1 MAILQIK
8 KISIMYTKRKKI
20 GKLIIWGLRLRFKKN
35 IVINEKRDG
44 MVLKFGSKYEQ
55 IKKVGAVLKI
65 VEKNEI
71 NDKIMTIRK
80 RRNILLL

>member
-1 MAILQIK
+1 
-8 KISIMYTKRKKI
+8 
-20 GKLIIWGLRLRFKKN
+20 
-35 IVINEKRDG
+35 

-55 IKKVGAVLKI
+55 IKKVGVVLKI

>member
-1 MAILQIK
+1 
-8 KISIMYTKRKKI
+8 
-20 GKLIIWGLRLRFKKN
+20 
-35 IVINEKRDG
+35 